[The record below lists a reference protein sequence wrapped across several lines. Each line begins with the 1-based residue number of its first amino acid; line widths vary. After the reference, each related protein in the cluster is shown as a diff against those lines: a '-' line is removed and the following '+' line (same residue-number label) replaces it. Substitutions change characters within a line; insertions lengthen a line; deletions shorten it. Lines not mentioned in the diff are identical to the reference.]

1 MAGDLP
7 THQQPYLTRLDI
19 LSVLQDL
26 VQQFNQSS
34 SSDQGLSSWLGVT
47 VNILNAF
54 SIQLGEGVGVVCF
67 QLSHE
72 NLGSDSVLQVSPPVK
87 VIFAG
92 FGVSIPLDFSAQGRM
107 TT

>member
-34 SSDQGLSSWLGVT
+34 SSDQELSS
-47 VNILNAF
+47 
-54 SIQLGEGVGVVCF
+54 
-67 QLSHE
+67 
-72 NLGSDSVLQVSPPVK
+72 
-87 VIFAG
+87 
-92 FGVSIPLDFSAQGRM
+92 
-107 TT
+107 